1 MVSLDKLFGANRKRD
16 EGKYKLIIKMISL
29 LFFFQDQNSLFT
41 KHVQSSLQHCH
52 IVLKNTNKDV
62 LLFMRNPGNL
72 AITTVLLDVCKWLH
86 VSLMLKL

>member
-41 KHVQSSLQHCH
+41 KQVKFSAALSHGLE
-52 IVLKNTNKDV
+52 K
-62 LLFMRNPGNL
+62 
-72 AITTVLLDVCKWLH
+72 
-86 VSLMLKL
+86 